1 MRISPEVEIALTLA
15 QNEAARRRHEYF
27 TLEHLLYALL
37 FDESTAQIVRHA
49 GGDPAVIKKEL
60 EQFLSDQLE
69 SVPEESF
76 DVPAASL
83 AVQRA
88 IRRAA
93 AHVQSSGK
101 EQITGANVLVA
112 IFAERESPAVNIL
125 EKAGVTRLDVVAYIS
140 HGVSKAEEA
149 DEGREKEAASL
160 DGEGEGPRSR
170 RDPLKAYTI
179 NLNDEAREKRIDPL
193 VGRSNE
199 ISRMIQILARRK
211 KNNPLLVGD
220 SGVGKT
226 AIVEGLALKIVQGT
240 VPDALKKSTVYSLD
254 MGALIAGTRYRGEF
268 EERLKGVVKALQKVE
283 GAILFID
290 EIHTI
295 VGAGATSGGSMD
307 ASNLLK
313 PALASGRMRCIGSTT
328 FEEFRQ
334 HFEKDRALSR
344 RFQRVEVNEP
354 SIEDTKKILEG
365 LRGKYED
372 FHGVRYTDDALDAAA
387 TLSARYLHDRRLPDK
402 AIDLLDEA
410 GAAAKLKLYSDEKAA
425 AAPLQLLPGP
435 PSDRDPAKKD
445 GEGSPLNGSTP
456 LENVPKTTRTGE
468 APSVLPS
475 ASDTKGHDT
484 EKDKADKPKIIVG
497 VVEVETVLAR
507 MAQIP
512 PREVSSND
520 KEKLKNLDHDLKSVV
535 FGQDRAIVQLAAAIK
550 LARAGLRSPEKPIG
564 NFLLTGPTGVGKTE
578 VAKQLAKIMGIS
590 FVRFDMS
597 EYMERHTVSRLIGA
611 PPGYVGFD
619 QGGLLTDAIAKTPHA
634 VLLLDEIEKA
644 HPDVFNVLLQ
654 IMDHGKLTDN
664 NGKSTDFRHVVVLM
678 TSNVGARDLGRRAV
692 GFGDRRATGDAERE
706 YKLLFS
712 PEFRNR
718 LDARIQFDPLSQETM
733 SSIVDKF
740 MKELSAQLAERKVSL
755 ELAPAARAYLSEK
768 GYDPDFGA
776 RPLARVIQ
784 EEVKQPLGEELLFGK
799 LEKGGKVTIDAEDA
813 QVVDETNGETKPGKK
828 LAFRFESALPG
839 PAPGTSPAEG
849 EKATKKAPAGAA

>member
-37 FDESTAQIVRHA
+37 FDESTAVIVRHS

-112 IFAERESPAVNIL
+112 IFAERESPAVSIL
-125 EKAGVTRLDVVAYIS
+125 EKAGVTRLDIVAYIS
-140 HGVSKAEEA
+140 HGVSKSEDA
-149 DEGREKEAASL
+149 DAGGEKEAASIGG
-160 DGEGEGPRSR
+160 DEDGPRSKK
-170 RDPLKAYTI
+170 DPLKAYCV
-179 NLNDEAREKRIDPL
+179 NLNEEARDKKIDPL
-193 VGRSNE
+193 VGRASE
-199 ISRMIQILARRK
+199 VMRMIQVLARRK

-226 AIVEGLALKIVQGT
+226 AIVEGLALKIVTGQ
-240 VPDALKKSTVYSLD
+240 VPDALKKATVFSLD

-268 EERLKGVVKALQKVE
+268 EERLKGVVKAIQKID
-283 GAILFID
+283 GAVLFID

-334 HFEKDRALSR
+334 HFEKDRALAR

-354 SIEDTKKILEG
+354 SVEDTKKILEG
-365 LRGKYED
+365 LRSKYEE

-410 GAAAKLKLYSDEKAA
+410 GAAAKLKLYTHESPTIT
-425 AAPLQLLPGP
+425 APLQLPAGP
-435 PSDRDPAKKD
+435 VNDA
-445 GEGSPLNGSTP
+445 
-456 LENVPKTTRTGE
+456 PKTTRAGE
-468 APSVLPS
+468 MPPDKQSAGGMGAAP
-475 ASDTKGHDT
+475 ANR
-484 EKDKADKPKIIVG
+484 PKIVVG
-497 VVEVETVLAR
+497 TAEVETVLAR

-520 KEKLKNLDHDLKSVV
+520 KTKLKNLDEDLKNVV
-535 FGQDRAIVQLAAAIK
+535 FGQERAIKQLTSAIK

-578 VAKQLAKIMGIS
+578 VAKQLAKVMGVN
-590 FVRFDMS
+590 FLRFDMS

-619 QGGLLTDAIAKTPHA
+619 QGGLLTDAISKTPHT

-654 IMDHGKLTDN
+654 VMDHGKLTDN
-664 NGKSTDFRHVVVLM
+664 NGKATDFRHVVLLM

-692 GFGDRRATGDAERE
+692 GFGNLRATGDAERE

-718 LDARIQFDPLSQETM
+718 LDARIAFDPLSEATM
-733 SSIVDKF
+733 GSIVDKF
-740 MKELSAQLAERKVSL
+740 MKELAGQLAEKKVSI
-755 ELAPAARAYLSEK
+755 ELLPAAREHLAVK

-776 RPLARVIQ
+776 RPLSRVIQ
-784 EEVKQPLGEELLFGK
+784 EDVKQPLGEELLFGK
-799 LEKGGKVTIDAEDA
+799 LENGGKVVVDVEDAEIT
-813 QVVDETNGETKPGKK
+813 DESTGETKPGKK
-828 LAFRFESALPG
+828 LKFHFTSTAEMTPDPSTSE
-839 PAPGTSPAEG
+839 PAAA
-849 EKATKKAPAGAA
+849 EKAAV